1 MSCLSIT
8 ELPLAE
14 QAELELAYAQR
25 LVDRIDALL
34 RADPP
39 PTPVRHPQGAGNGH
53 TLPRAGWPLSVLTE
67 GEPHAP
73 A

>member
-14 QAELELAYAQR
+14 QAELELLYAQK

-39 PTPVRHPQGAGNGH
+39 TPQRHPQGAGNGH
-53 TLPRAGWPLSVLTE
+53 ALPRAGWPHLLLTK